1 MGSQPVSLVQ
11 LRQLTLSKLSP
22 KYGQNEAEALFR
34 RLLTHFLPEWQLLWL
49 QSRGEALCPSDL
61 LSKWKEALHRLS
73 HYEPI
78 AYIIG
83 KAYFADIELMI
94 LPGVFIPRPETESWA
109 YALYAQLAAPPRT
122 ILDIGTGSGALAIF
136 FAQRFPQA
144 QVYAIDRNPLAI
156 LLTERNAARNGV
168 SIHTAKLTF
177 GQEALPGYF
186 PEKWDLIV
194 SNPPYVPWEA
204 YSETGENVRLFEP
217 PEAIFCTGIEL
228 YEQIATYACENL
240 SIGGRV
246 AVEVFPPHAESI
258 AALWKECGL
267 APTLHKDERGLWRW
281 IVAAREGEE

>member
-1 MGSQPVSLVQ
+1 MGSQPVSLAQ

-22 KYGQNEAEALFR
+22 QYGQEEAEALFR
-34 RLLTHFLPEWQLLWL
+34 RLLMHFLPEWQLLWL
-49 QSRGEALCPSDL
+49 QSRGEALCPPDL
-61 LSKWKEALHRLS
+61 LSKWEGALHRLS

-83 KAYFADIELMI
+83 KTHFVDIELLI

-109 YALYAQLAAPPRT
+109 YALYAQLAVSPRT

-136 FAQRFPQA
+136 FAQRFPHA
-144 QVYAIDRNPLAI
+144 QVYAVDKNPLAI
-156 LLTERNAARNGV
+156 LLAERNAVRNGV
-168 SIHTAKLTF
+168 SIHTAILTF
-177 GQEALPGYF
+177 GQEPLPEYF
-186 PEKWDLIV
+186 PRKWDLIV

-217 PEAIFCTGIEL
+217 PEAIFCTGFEL
-228 YEQIATYACENL
+228 YERIAIYAYESL
-240 SIGGRV
+240 STGGRI

-258 AALWKECGL
+258 AALWKDYGL

-281 IVAAREGEE
+281 IVAVREGEE